1 MRPVSIELLEALI
14 EIGVQ
19 LCDGAIKLFAE
30 GDAIELVQHCLVEP
44 LHDAIK
50 SAGFL
55 VFVR

>member
-1 MRPVSIELLEALI
+1 MRPVSIELFEPLI
-14 EIGVQ
+14 EIGLQ
-19 LCDGAIKLFAE
+19 LCNRAIKLFSE
-30 GDAIELVQHCLVEP
+30 SDAIELVQYCLVEP